1 MGLEYFWA
9 HTIGAI
15 CGKGS
20 SLIYLRGLVF
30 ESKKKKMGNSKG
42 DREESMGS
50 QRVDQFV
57 NLVRRRDREMDQSPS
72 ITVELV
78 YSNHI
83 SQSHSRLGS
92 HVSHE

>member
-1 MGLEYFWA
+1 MGLAYFWA

-15 CGKGS
+15 YGKGS

-30 ESKKKKMGNSKG
+30 ESKKKMANSKG
-42 DREESMGS
+42 DKEESMGS

-72 ITVELV
+72 ITVELI
-78 YSNHI
+78 YLNHI
-83 SQSHSRLGS
+83 SRSHSRLGS

>member
-1 MGLEYFWA
+1 MA
-9 HTIGAI
+9 
-15 CGKGS
+15 
-20 SLIYLRGLVF
+20 
-30 ESKKKKMGNSKG
+30 NSKG

-57 NLVRRRDREMDQSPS
+57 NLVRRRDREMDRSPS

-83 SQSHSRLGS
+83 S
-92 HVSHE
+92 